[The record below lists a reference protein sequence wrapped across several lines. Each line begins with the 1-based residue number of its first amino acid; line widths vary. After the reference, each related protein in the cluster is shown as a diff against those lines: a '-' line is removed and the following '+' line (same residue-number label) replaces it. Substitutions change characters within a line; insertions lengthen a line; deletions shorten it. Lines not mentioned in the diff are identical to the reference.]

1 VNTVARGEV
10 PGEGVVADYL
20 ANRLSEAEAQA
31 FELYCLNHP
40 EFARHVEREVA
51 LKAGIRQVQAAGSE
65 GAKVSALP
73 SPKRK
78 YAGWP
83 LALAASVVI
92 VISAVVVYQ
101 YSSKSPSGLV
111 AFTSVSDL
119 PEKLRHAAVSQIRL
133 ARMRG
138 SDTVLTVLASSDG
151 VVEFRLIP
159 DSTSE
164 SGLYSVRIAAE
175 STTSIEPLTVSGLKP
190 TADGFLEVYVPA
202 APMIG
207 RTWVVSVRNDADTA
221 NAQNPETFR
230 VEIAA
235 ELGTSH

>member
-1 VNTVARGEV
+1 VNTAAQSGA
-10 PGEGVVADYL
+10 PGDDVVAAYL
-20 ANRLSEAEAQA
+20 ANRLSDAEAQA
-31 FELYCLNHP
+31 FELYCLDHP
-40 EFARHVEREVA
+40 EFAQDVEREVA
-51 LKAGIRQVQAAGSE
+51 LKAGMRQALAAGAE
-65 GAKVSALP
+65 GARVLALP
-73 SPKRK
+73 SPKRG

-119 PEKLRHAAVSQIRL
+119 PEKLRRAAVSQVRL

-138 SDTVLTVLASSDG
+138 SETILKVLASSDG

-159 DSTSE
+159 NSTSE
-164 SGLYSVRIAAE
+164 SGVYSVQISAE
-175 STTSIEPLTVSGLKP
+175 SKTSTKPLTVRGLKP

-202 APMIG
+202 ATLIG
-207 RTWVVSVRNDADTA
+207 RTWVVSVVSDAA
-221 NAQNPETFR
+221 KAQSSETFR
-230 VEIAA
+230 VEIAP
-235 ELGTSH
+235 EPGTSR